1 MADHWPAPGRASTDP
16 ALAGSAGATLPG
28 SPVTATVPGCPATP
42 PAQPGRPPAGSG
54 TDRTAPAAASDRLAY
69 LQETARL
76 LWPPPAALRP
86 RRPGPPVGWPP
97 APASP
102 PAPPP
107 APGGLVSPA
116 GGDASAPGLPL
127 PASSGGLGADAS
139 LAGQR
144 GGAEPKP
151 EGTAVPPRHRP
162 GPPDRQPASG
172 GWFDRLASVPP
183 DRGPSCGLDILSPR
197 PSLAGDLAAAPPSSG
212 RGSLITGTSGLV
224 LSPDGPPAIPWR
236 RLPPAPARWPGPV
249 AGPPPRVARP
259 PGTREP

>member
-54 TDRTAPAAASDRLAY
+54 TDRTPPAAAPDRLAY

-86 RRPGPPVGWPP
+86 RRPGPPVDWPP

-102 PAPPP
+102 PA
-107 APGGLVSPA
+107 LVSPA
-116 GGDASAPGLPL
+116 GGDVSAPGLPL
-127 PASSGGLGADAS
+127 PASGGRPGADAGR
-139 LAGQR
+139 ADQR
-144 GGAEPKP
+144 GGGEPKP
-151 EGTAVPPRHRP
+151 EGTAVPPGRRP
-162 GPPDRQPASG
+162 ALPDRRPAPG
-172 GWFDRLASVPP
+172 GWFGRPASVPP

-197 PSLAGDLAAAPPSSG
+197 PGPAGDRAAALPLSG
-212 RGSLITGTSGLV
+212 RGSVSTRTSGPV
-224 LSPDGPPAIPWR
+224 LSPGGPPAI
-236 RLPPAPARWPGPV
+236 
-249 AGPPPRVARP
+249 
-259 PGTREP
+259 